1 MNVFNKMAALALL
14 STASY
19 TAMAAE
25 INERRAQAALQPK
38 AAQSEVVAV
47 QAQAPARWDQVLAP
61 QAYGQASVRY
71 QARVVDPA
79 LLRTVN
85 LG

>member
-25 INERRAQAALQPK
+25 VESRRAPAAPQPTV
-38 AAQSEVVAV
+38 AEADVSRAQNVT
-47 QAQAPARWDQVLAP
+47 PGGWDRVLDP
-61 QAYGQASVRY
+61 QAYGQASIRY
-71 QARVVDPA
+71 QARVVNPQ
-79 LLRTVN
+79 T
-85 LG
+85 LGSVSLS

>member
-25 INERRAQAALQPK
+25 VESRRAPAAPHPTV
-38 AAQSEVVAV
+38 AEADISRAQHVPSSG
-47 QAQAPARWDQVLAP
+47 WDRVLDP
-61 QAYGQASVRY
+61 QAYGQAAVRY
-71 QARVVDPA
+71 QARVVIPE
-79 LLRTVN
+79 T
-85 LG
+85 LGSVSLG

>member
-25 INERRAQAALQPK
+25 INERRAQTALQPK

-47 QAQAPARWDQVLAP
+47 QAQAPARWDQVLDP

>member
-25 INERRAQAALQPK
+25 VEQRRAPAAPQPT
-38 AAQSEVVAV
+38 VAEADV
-47 QAQAPARWDQVLAP
+47 GRSQDVTPAGWDQVLDP
-61 QAYGQASVRY
+61 HAYGQVSVRY
-71 QARVVDPA
+71 QARTVDPA
-79 LLRTVN
+79 LLRGVSF
-85 LG
+85 G

>member
-38 AAQSEVVAV
+38 AVQSEVVAV
-47 QAQAPARWDQVLAP
+47 QTQAPARWDQVLDP

-85 LG
+85 VG